1 MLLNSDKKFVKNYF
15 TNPRA
20 ENGVYSWNL
29 YNDGAAARPV
39 DGTGGTPSGNFG
51 VTTSASAPIE
61 GARSLHLVK
70 AASNMQGYG
79 FSTDMAIDL
88 TLQGK
93 MCQIRFDYRIVSG
106 TFAGSGVN
114 TTDSDLIVYF
124 YDVTNSA
131 LIEPSCIVMDGTNTG
146 LTFTYKGNIQIPTN
160 CASLRFIVHCAT
172 TSASAYTLD
181 FDNFSL
187 SEQIAIQGAPVSD
200 WKTYTPVL
208 SWVSGVTSSEGWW
221 RRVGDSME
229 CKTKIVTSG
238 AVTAAILT
246 IGLPLGYT
254 IDTTKL
260 PSAGIN
266 GCVFLDGEIGYAR
279 RVSPG
284 ADGVS
289 SVIYAST
296 TTVNPVVLSAGSTN
310 VGFNFVTDT
319 APWTWANTDSL
330 VITFKV
336 PILGWGTSTSISGV
350 DAADGRLVAFK
361 AYRSAAYTT
370 LDPNSSYKQ
379 IPFDAVS
386 LDTHSA
392 FNTTTFRYVCPVAG
406 KYVFNASVDIAA
418 TNVIA
423 DMYQMLLYKNGSS
436 VEISGTDDQA
446 TGKRF
451 QRVGAFSPQNSIAG
465 DYYEIFFFGNSNNGT
480 NKLTLGNS
488 STLTYFGGYR
498 LPSTT
503 SISSGETVDARYNA
517 GAAGQS
523 IANSGNT
530 IVDFATKE
538 YDTHGAVTTGASW
551 KFTAPISGKYLVNSQ
566 ISYQSATYADGN
578 VQYNQLY
585 KGGAVNSILAENEI
599 AGTPTIVF
607 AHGGSSTIRLLA
619 GEYIQILLYNNR
631 TAGAT
636 SLTADGDY
644 NYVEITRTGA

>member
-284 ADGVS
+284 EEGVS

-310 VGFNFVTDT
+310 VGYNFVTNT

-361 AYRSAAYTT
+361 AYRNAAFTT
-370 LDPNSSYKQ
+370 LDPNASWKQ
-379 IPFDAVS
+379 IPFDAVLHDS
-386 LDTHSA
+386 HLS
-392 FNTTTFRYVCPVAG
+392 FNTTTFRYICPVSG
-406 KYVFNASVDIAA
+406 TYSFNSGIDIAS
-418 TNVIA
+418 TNVLANIYA
-423 DMYQMLLYKNGSS
+423 IGLYKNGSL
-436 VEISGTDDQA
+436 VETAELSTKIVT
-446 TGKRF
+446 TRF
-451 QRVGAFSPQNSIAG
+451 KAIGAFSPQKSIAG
-465 DYYEIFFFGNSNNGT
+465 DYFEIFLYGAGNNGT
-480 NKLTLGNS
+480 NKLTITEGVEV
-488 STLTYFGGYR
+488 TYFGGYR

-503 SISSGETVDARYNA
+503 SISSGETVACRYSSSS
-517 GAAGQS
+517 GQLIPS
-523 IANSGNT
+523 SLST
-530 IVDFATKE
+530 SVEFTTKT
-538 YDTHGAVTTGASW
+538 YDTHGMSSGSGATW
-551 KFTAPISGKYLVNSQ
+551 KLTVPISGKYRFSFSFMYETRAITTALSAIAIIAVTSGNQTYFTYLVQANNTNNA
-566 ISYQSATYADGN
+566 ILHGTDTFNFNAGN
-578 VQYNQLY
+578 TLQ
-585 KGGAVNSILAENEI
+585 
-599 AGTPTIVF
+599 VF
-607 AHGGSSTIRLLA
+607 AYQDTA
-619 GEYIQILLYNNR
+619 TAWQIYHSNDVNNFISLER
-631 TAGAT
+631 IGA
-636 SLTADGDY
+636 
-644 NYVEITRTGA
+644 